1 MINGF
6 VKGQSLRLMH
16 PLTVADTV
24 DYLEAKFHFQ
34 SSDWQGL
41 AKWAHFK
48 NADAVYDILLVNDKI
63 ERTAHLNLTAGDWE
77 IYLHGNGEG
86 GVRIT
91 TERQKL
97 RVVPTGLLEGD
108 LLPEVPLGT
117 AEQISAVA
125 TSALTVAQSVREDAD
140 SGAFDGHTPERGVDY
155 WTESDRVEVVDAAR
169 EAVLGVL
176 GEVIET
182 AAVATDDA
190 VAATAEADAA
200 TQRADAAAERAD
212 AAAKSL
218 DVATDA
224 AVRAETSASAAAESC
239 RGAERSSIDST
250 AAAELASLYAGAA
263 EKSARSAAASVQG
276 GAYITVFVGE
286 DGCLYRDRTD
296 NLTALDFSLENGN
309 LYLEVIY

>member
-6 VKGQSLRLMH
+6 VKGQSLRIMH

-48 NADAVYDILLVNDKI
+48 NANSVYDILLVNDKI
-63 ERTAHLNLTAGDWE
+63 EHTAHLNLTAGDWE
-77 IYLHGNGEG
+77 IYLHGNGEE

-97 RVVPTGLLEGD
+97 KVVPTGLLEGEI
-108 LLPEVPLGT
+108 LPEVPLST

-125 TSALTVAQSVREDAD
+125 ASALAVAQSVREDAD
-140 SGAFDGHTPERGVDY
+140 AGAFDGHTPERGVDY
-155 WTESDRVEVVDAAR
+155 WTESDRVEIVDASR
-169 EAVLGVL
+169 EAVLAVL
-176 GEVIET
+176 EEVIDT
-182 AAVATDDA
+182 AAVATDGA
-190 VAATAEADAA
+190 VTATAEADAA
-200 TQRADAAAERAD
+200 AQRADAAAARAD
-212 AAAKSL
+212 SAAQSL
-218 DVATDA
+218 DVATEA
-224 AVRAETSASAAAESC
+224 ATRAEQSATAAAASH
-239 RGAERSSIDST
+239 RGAERSSIDSV

-263 EKSARSAAASVQG
+263 EKSAKSAAASVQS
-276 GAYITVFVGE
+276 GAYITVFIGE
-286 DGCLYRDRTD
+286 DGCLYRDKTE
-296 NLTALDFSLENGN
+296 NLTSLDFSIENGN